1 MAYTTKTFTSTLIA
15 IAIIGIP
22 WFLVRGLM
30 APSTHL
36 EHATVLP
43 SPMDLPDFTLI
54 DQDSVPFTRESLEGN
69 WSLLFFG
76 FTHCPDICP
85 ATMQL
90 LATTRTKLDAQNYE
104 ESLRCSSRAGYNKDC
119 LDIYIHNLSS
129 LPKIIL
135 ISVDPERDSPDVLK
149 SYVSHFGKDIMGL
162 TGDMSEIRKLAK
174 QPGIFFQKSSTK
186 NNYSID
192 HSAAILVINPNAK
205 FHALFSAPHNVDALV
220 HDLPLILA
228 FK

>member
-1 MAYTTKTFTSTLIA
+1 MTYTTKKFTSALIT
-15 IAIIGIP
+15 IAIIGSTWFFMREPTIP
-22 WFLVRGLM
+22 I
-30 APSTHL
+30 THL

-54 DQDSVPFTRESLEGN
+54 DQNSAPFTRESLEGN

-90 LATTRTKLDAQNYE
+90 LAITRAKLVAQNLS
-104 ESLRCSSRAGYNKDC
+104 ES
-119 LDIYIHNLSS
+119 I

-186 NNYSID
+186 NNYSVD
-192 HSAAILVINPNAK
+192 HSAAILVINPNAE

>member
-1 MAYTTKTFTSTLIA
+1 MSCTTKKFTSALIA
-15 IAIIGIP
+15 IAIIGSA
-22 WFLVRGLM
+22 WFFMRELTG
-30 APSTHL
+30 PITHL

-54 DQDSVPFTRESLEGN
+54 DQDGNPFTRESLKGN
-69 WSLLFFG
+69 WNLLFFG

-90 LATTRTKLDAQNYE
+90 LVITRDKLAAQSLS
-104 ESLRCSSRAGYNKDC
+104 ES
-119 LDIYIHNLSS
+119 I
-129 LPKIIL
+129 LPRIIL
-135 ISVDPERDSPDVLK
+135 ISVDPERDRPDVLK
-149 SYVSHFGKDIMGL
+149 SYVSHFGKDIIGL
-162 TGDMSEIRKLAK
+162 TGGMSDLRKLAK
-174 QPGIFFQKSSTK
+174 QLGIFFQKSPTE
-186 NNYSID
+186 NDYSVD
-192 HSAAILVINPNAK
+192 HSTAVLVINPNAK

>member
-1 MAYTTKTFTSTLIA
+1 MTYTTKKFTSVLII
-15 IAIIGIP
+15 IAIIGSTWFFMREPTIP
-22 WFLVRGLM
+22 I
-30 APSTHL
+30 THL

-54 DQDSVPFTRESLEGN
+54 DQNSAPFTRESLEGN

-76 FTHCPDICP
+76 FTHCPYICP

-90 LATTRTKLDAQNYE
+90 LAITRAKLVAQNLS
-104 ESLRCSSRAGYNKDC
+104 ES
-119 LDIYIHNLSS
+119 I

-186 NNYSID
+186 NNYSVD

-220 HDLPLILA
+220 HDLPLILT

>member
-1 MAYTTKTFTSTLIA
+1 MSCTTKKFTSALIA
-15 IAIIGIP
+15 IAIIGSA
-22 WFLVRGLM
+22 WFFMREITK
-30 APSTHL
+30 PITHL

-43 SPMDLPDFTLI
+43 FPMDLPDFTLI
-54 DQDSVPFTRESLEGN
+54 DQDSDPFTRESLEDN

-90 LATTRTKLDAQNYE
+90 LSITRTKLVAQNLSE
-104 ESLRCSSRAGYNKDC
+104 
-119 LDIYIHNLSS
+119 SS

-149 SYVSHFGKDIMGL
+149 SYVSHFGKDIIGL
-162 TGDMSEIRKLAK
+162 TGNKSEIQKLAK
-174 QPGIFFQKSSTK
+174 RPGIFFQKSSTK
-186 NNYSID
+186 NNYSVD
-192 HSAAILVINPNAK
+192 HSTAVLVINPNAK
-205 FHALFSAPHNVDALV
+205 FHALFSAPHNVDTLV
-220 HDLPLILA
+220 HDLLLILA